1 MTVRDLL
8 IKRRKD
14 IDSTYIELLKKE
26 KAVLYTVLMRDGEPE
41 VLGIFDNYEEA
52 EQVAL
57 DTKRECLIQVHD
69 FIGSKVRGDWL
80 KEVNRQ

>member
-1 MTVRDLL
+1 
-8 IKRRKD
+8 
-14 IDSTYIELLKKE
+14 
-26 KAVLYTVLMRDGEPE
+26 MRDGESE
-41 VLGIFDNYEEA
+41 VLGIFDDYEEA

-57 DTKRECLIQVHD
+57 DTKKECLIQVHD